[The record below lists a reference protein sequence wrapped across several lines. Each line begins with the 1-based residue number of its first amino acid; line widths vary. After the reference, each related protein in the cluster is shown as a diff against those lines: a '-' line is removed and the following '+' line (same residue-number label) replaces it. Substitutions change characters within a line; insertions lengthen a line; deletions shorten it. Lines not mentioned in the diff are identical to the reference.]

1 MSINLNIHSRGKP
14 WTTLALSPD
23 SSVKQLKQALQK
35 KHPKYYPERQRFVL
49 STERGAPA
57 LQDNQKLNDLNL
69 KEGSVV
75 HFKDLGPQVGYQT
88 VFIIEYL
95 GPFLL
100 YPLFYFLRNAI
111 YGDIASTP
119 VYHVQTV
126 ALGAWSFHY
135 LKRLLETVFVHRFSH
150 DTMPIFNLF
159 KNSSYYWGF
168 AAFVSYFVNH
178 PLYTSPSDAQIYVS
192 LAIFVIA
199 EISNAIVHIQL
210 RNLRPANSRERKI
223 PRGFLFNFVS
233 CPNYTMEILA
243 WFAFS
248 VMTQSLPALIFTVC
262 GAFQMIVWAIQKHKR
277 YLKEFTKDSKEGP
290 YPRRKIIFP
299 FVF

>member
-1 MSINLNIHSRGKP
+1 M
-14 WTTLALSPD
+14 
-23 SSVKQLKQALQK
+23 
-35 KHPKYYPERQRFVL
+35 
-49 STERGAPA
+49 
-57 LQDNQKLNDLNL
+57 
-69 KEGSVV
+69 
-75 HFKDLGPQVGYQT
+75 
-88 VFIIEYL
+88 
-95 GPFLL
+95 
-100 YPLFYFLRNAI
+100 FYFFRRQI
-111 YGDIASTP
+111 YGDLASTP
-119 VYHVQTV
+119 VYQVQTM
-126 ALGAWSFHY
+126 ALYAWTFHY
-135 LKRLLETVFVHRFSH
+135 LKRLLETQFVHRFSH

-159 KNSSYYWGF
+159 KNSAYYWGF

-178 PLYTSPSDAQIYVS
+178 PAYTSPSNAQIYG
-192 LAIFVIA
+192 AFVVFLLA
-199 EISNAIVHIQL
+199 EISNGIVHIQL

-248 VMTQSLPALIFTVC
+248 VMAQSLPALIFTIC
-262 GAFQMIVWAIQKHKR
+262 GAVQMTIWAIQKHKR